1 MAEPEDFGVRD
12 RAHIFIDA
20 FRETAA
26 YTFPA
31 RSQDRKPLRDDYNAH
46 ATALLDQLAVALGG
60 IPEPRTDT
68 RISVN
73 GLKLGANVEIRTV
86 PPAENS
92 RTTRPSMKGRTA
104 SLSSGF
110 VP

>member
-46 ATALLDQLAVALGG
+46 ATALLDQLAVALGAFQSQ
-60 IPEPRTDT
+60 EPTH
-68 RISVN
+68 
-73 GLKLGANVEIRTV
+73 E
-86 PPAENS
+86 
-92 RTTRPSMKGRTA
+92 
-104 SLSSGF
+104 SLST
-110 VP
+110 V